1 MTKLLVTFFSSHA
14 AMEAELL
21 LEEAGL
27 PGRLIPLPPQVHAG
41 CGLALLCDPRH
52 REMVLSLMAR
62 HQLAYEEL
70 YTGQR
75 GRWTPA

>member
-21 LEEAGL
+21 MEEAGL

-41 CGLALLCDPRH
+41 CGLALLCGIGDQ
-52 REMVLSLMAR
+52 EAALALLAR
-62 HQLAYEEL
+62 HQVPHENL
-70 YTGQR
+70 YTGDR
-75 GRWTPA
+75 GGWEPA